1 MTENV
6 TEKNTL
12 AKSIGER
19 AISAGL
25 GGIIAAILI
34 SASVAIGDSITHGW
48 LIDKL
53 GGVPQSEFDPSQ
65 LKNAVLAFD
74 TPDGCPAGWVELM
87 DSEGRVL
94 VGEGPRYS
102 YQKRGGTEEIVL
114 DDSHMPSH
122 AHKHWDVF
130 FSETDD
136 NPRPEG
142 IRMYPVPGGFGQKGP
157 RDQNNMGW
165 AFPHST
171 ESSGE
176 GASHTNMQPYI
187 ALYFCKFLVE

>member
-6 TEKNTL
+6 TEKNTP
-12 AKSIGER
+12 AKRIGER

-25 GGIIAAILI
+25 GGIIAAILVG
-34 SASVAIGDSITHGW
+34 AFVAIGDSITHGW

-53 GGVPQSEFDPSQ
+53 GGVPQSQFDPSQ

-74 TPDGCPAGWVELM
+74 TPDGCPAGWVELT

-94 VGEGPRYS
+94 LGVGPRYP
-102 YQKRGGTEEIVL
+102 YQNRGGTENIAL
-114 DDSHMPSH
+114 DDSHIPSH
-122 AHKHWDVF
+122 AHKFWDVY

-136 NPRPEG
+136 NPKPKE
-142 IRMYPVPGGFGQKGP
+142 IRMLPVPGGFGQKGP

-165 AFPHST
+165 AFSHST
-171 ESSGE
+171 EPSGK
-176 GASHTNMQPYI
+176 GASHSNLQPYI
-187 ALYFCKFLVE
+187 ALHFCKFLVE